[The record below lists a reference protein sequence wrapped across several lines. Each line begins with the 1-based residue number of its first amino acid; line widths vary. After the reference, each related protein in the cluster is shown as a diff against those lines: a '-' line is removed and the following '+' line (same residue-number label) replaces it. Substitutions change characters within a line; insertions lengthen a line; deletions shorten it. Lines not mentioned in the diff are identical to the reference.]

1 MSIKSRKKLIKI
13 VRPEHGQT
21 PEKEKA
27 VDDEREMTPPA
38 HREVKHRTV
47 LNDISEHLAPYAK
60 EGEE

>member
-1 MSIKSRKKLIKI
+1 MSIKSGKKLRKI

-38 HREVKHRTV
+38 HREVKQ
-47 LNDISEHLAPYAK
+47 
-60 EGEE
+60 